1 MDLNTFGLRR
11 KKKKRFPTLEALK
24 VVSLISGTALSVNR
38 SLKQK
43 LKEQQYLLQKQ
54 KKEESEDASPIIAGM
69 IAGIVAGSVFALLFA
84 PESGE
89 KLRERINDF
98 FLTENGHDLKET
110 LEEAR
115 KKAQE
120 NLGLN
125 GGS

>member
-11 KKKKRFPTLEALK
+11 KKKKRLPALEALK

-38 SLKQK
+38 ALKEK

-54 KKEESEDASPIIAGM
+54 KKKSNDDASPILAGM
-69 IAGIVAGSVFALLFA
+69 IAGLVAGSVFALLFA

-98 FLTENGHDLKET
+98 FLNGHRHDLKDT
-110 LEEAR
+110 L
-115 KKAQE
+115 
-120 NLGLN
+120 
-125 GGS
+125 